1 MKTNENKINLN
12 LRATL
17 DEGPR
22 SKIPGTNLKQIGV
35 NWTFK
40 LDPFSH

>member
-1 MKTNENKINLN
+1 MITVKTNEEKINLS

-22 SKIPGTNLKQIGV
+22 SKIPWTNLKQVGV
-35 NWTFK
+35 N
-40 LDPFSH
+40 